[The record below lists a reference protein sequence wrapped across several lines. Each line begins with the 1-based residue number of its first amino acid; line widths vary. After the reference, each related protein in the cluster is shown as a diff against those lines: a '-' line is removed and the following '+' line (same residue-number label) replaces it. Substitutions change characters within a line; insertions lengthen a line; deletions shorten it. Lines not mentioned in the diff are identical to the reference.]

1 MNRREKGQAKEEDDD
16 DEDNENDDMEGP
28 TDRVE
33 LYSWRVTRANTIV
46 AVLLIDIQAGLKLIS
61 LWINRKKKDTS
72 KYKNTV

>member
-33 LYSWRVTRANTIV
+33 LKSWRVTRASAIV
-46 AVLLIDIQAGLKLIS
+46 KCAIDKQTVLIQVPFKA
-61 LWINRKKKDTS
+61 
-72 KYKNTV
+72 

>member
-33 LYSWRVTRANTIV
+33 FKSCRVTRASTIV
-46 AVLLIDIQAGLKLIS
+46 SGAIDKPAALIQVCCHAS
-61 LWINRKKKDTS
+61 V
-72 KYKNTV
+72 Y